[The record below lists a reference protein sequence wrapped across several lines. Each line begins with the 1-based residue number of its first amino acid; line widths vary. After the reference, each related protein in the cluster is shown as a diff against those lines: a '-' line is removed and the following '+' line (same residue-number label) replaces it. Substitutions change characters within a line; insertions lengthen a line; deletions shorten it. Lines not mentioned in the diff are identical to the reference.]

1 MAVQTE
7 LERAPETRTLP
18 YPVYDAD
25 GHYYEPED
33 AFLRHMPAKYRKEF
47 QYIQVNGRT
56 KIAIGGQISEYIPNP
71 TFEVVAAPGSHELW
85 YRGKDTEGLS
95 LRSEEHTS
103 ELQSLMRITYA
114 VFCLKKKI

>member
-47 QYIQVNGRT
+47 QYIQVNGST
-56 KIAIGGQISEYIPNP
+56 KIAIGGQTSEYITNP
-71 TFEVVAAPGSHELW
+71 TFEV
-85 YRGKDTEGLS
+85 
-95 LRSEEHTS
+95 RSEEGRGGKGGVSTWRMWWAPYH
-103 ELQSLMRITYA
+103 
-114 VFCLKKKI
+114 